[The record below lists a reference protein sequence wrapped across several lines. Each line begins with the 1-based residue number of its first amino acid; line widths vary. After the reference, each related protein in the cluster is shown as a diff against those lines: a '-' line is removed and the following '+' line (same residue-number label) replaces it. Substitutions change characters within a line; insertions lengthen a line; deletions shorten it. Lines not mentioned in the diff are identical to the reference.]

1 MPGTASEPTDVPFV
15 PPERFNIADYF
26 LDDRVREGRGERTAL
41 VMDTGRWTY
50 GEVQVFANRFAHRLR
65 GAGVEP
71 EQRVLLALPDGVELV
86 AALFAVLKAGA
97 VAALVNPGL
106 SAEEIEYFIGYTR
119 ATVLVTDR
127 DRVGTFLEARE
138 RAARAARDFLKAVLV
153 VGDPAFDEALASA
166 PEEFDSFPTHR
177 DDAAIWLF
185 SGGTTGRPKAAVQ
198 THTSYA
204 NASVCYG
211 GHVIGYRPEDVT
223 LSVPKLYFGYA
234 MGANLFFPFAVG
246 ATSVLDP
253 ERCTAERLFGLIERH
268 RPTVLV
274 NVPTMVNRL
283 VSDPS
288 ASTRDLSSLRVS
300 MSAGEALP
308 VELHR
313 RWDEAFGVELLDGL
327 GTAEM
332 WHIFL
337 SNRRGDVRPGT
348 LGKAVPGY
356 EVRVCDEE
364 GRPLPRGETGWLWVR
379 GHSRAIGYWQRMD
392 ESRRAFR
399 GEWYASS
406 DMVREDA
413 DGYVVYC
420 GRGDDMLKVSGKWL
434 SPKEVEDCLVEHP
447 AVREAVVVG
456 AANAAGLTKPWAFV
470 VPESEGSGAAAGTD
484 AGAGRPSGG
493 DEGDLAEA
501 LQVWVRERL
510 APYKYPRRVV
520 LVADLPRTH
529 LGKVDRGAVRRRA
542 RELGRE

>member
-1 MPGTASEPTDVPFV
+1 MPGAASDPTDVPFV

-26 LDDRVREGRGERTAL
+26 LDDRVREGRGERTA
-41 VMDTGRWTY
+41 VVTDTGRWTY
-50 GEVQVFANRFAHRLR
+50 AEVQALANRFAHRLR
-65 GAGVEP
+65 DAGVEP

-86 AALFAVLKAGA
+86 ATLFAVLKAGA

-106 SAEEIEYFIGYTR
+106 SAEEIEYFIEYTR
-119 ATVLVTDR
+119 AAALVTDR

-138 RAARAARDFLKAVLV
+138 RAARGGRDFLKAVLV

-204 NASVCYG
+204 NASACYG
-211 GHVIGYRPEDVT
+211 GHVIGYGPEDVT

-246 ATSVLDP
+246 ATSVLFP

-283 VSDPS
+283 VNDPS

-300 MSAGEALP
+300 TSAGEALP

-313 RWDEAFGVELLDGL
+313 RWDGTFGVELLDGL

-364 GRPLPRGETGWLWVR
+364 GRQLPRGETGWLWVR
-379 GHSRAIGYWQRMD
+379 GASRAIGYWQRMD

-406 DMVREDA
+406 DMVREDE

-470 VPESEGSGAAAGTD
+470 VPERAGSGAAGGAD

-493 DEGDLAEA
+493 GEGDLAEA
-501 LQVWVRERL
+501 LQAWVRERL
-510 APYKYPRRVV
+510 AAYKYPRRVV
-520 LVADLPRTH
+520 LVEDLPRTH
-529 LGKVDRGAVRRRA
+529 LGKVDRGAMRHRA
-542 RELGRE
+542 GELGRE

>member
-1 MPGTASEPTDVPFV
+1 MPEPEADPTDVPFV

-26 LDDRVREGRGERTAL
+26 LDDRVREGRGDRTA
-41 VMDTGRWTY
+41 VITDAGRWTY
-50 GEVQVFANRFAHRLR
+50 AEIQALANRFARRLR
-65 GAGVEP
+65 ASGVQP
-71 EQRVLLALPDGVELV
+71 EQRVLLSLPDGVELV
-86 AALFAVLKAGA
+86 AALFAVLKVGA

-106 SAEEIEYFIGYTR
+106 SAEEIAYFIGYTR
-119 ATVLVTDR
+119 AAALVTDR
-127 DRVGTFLEARE
+127 EHAATFAAARE
-138 RAARAARDFLKAVLV
+138 RAAAGRRDFLEAVLV
-153 VGDPAFDEALASA
+153 LGDPAFDRALADA
-166 PEEFDSFPTHR
+166 PPTFESFPTHR

-198 THTSYA
+198 THASYA
-204 NASVCYG
+204 NASACYG
-211 GHVIGYRPEDVT
+211 GHVVGYEPEDVT

-246 ATSVLDP
+246 ATSVLFP
-253 ERCTAERLFGLIERH
+253 ERCTSSRLFELIERH

-288 ASTRDLSSLRVS
+288 APDRDLSSLRVS
-300 MSAGEALP
+300 ISAGEALP

-313 RWDEAFGVELLDGL
+313 RWNETFGVELLDGL

-364 GRPLPRGETGWLWVR
+364 GRELPAGETGWLWVR
-379 GHSRAIGYWQRMD
+379 GNSRAIGYWQRME

-406 DMVREDA
+406 DMVRLDE

-434 SPKEVEDCLVEHP
+434 SPREVEDCLMEHP

-456 AANAAGLTKPWAFV
+456 ATNAAGLTKPWAFV
-470 VPESEGSGAAAGTD
+470 VPVGDEAEAGL
-484 AGAGRPSGG
+484 AGA
-493 DEGDLAEA
+493 
-501 LQVWVRERL
+501 LQTWVRERL

-520 LVADLPRTH
+520 LVEDLPRTH
-529 LGKVDRGAVRRRA
+529 LGKVDRGAMRRRA
-542 RELGRE
+542 EAPDTA